1 MSMMITN
8 NKRHMSNLQ
17 DWRSIQRVRNS
28 RAMKAIIKKKKK
40 KKKKK
45 KQKVKRHRTS
55 RKNQF
60 MKNNLRNEEF

>member
-8 NKRHMSNLQ
+8 NKRHTSNLQ

-28 RAMKAIIKKKKK
+28 RAMKAII
-40 KKKKK
+40 KKK

>member
-28 RAMKAIIKKKKK
+28 RAMKAIIKKKK
-40 KKKKK
+40 
-45 KQKVKRHRTS
+45 QKVKRHRTS
-55 RKNQF
+55 RNNQF